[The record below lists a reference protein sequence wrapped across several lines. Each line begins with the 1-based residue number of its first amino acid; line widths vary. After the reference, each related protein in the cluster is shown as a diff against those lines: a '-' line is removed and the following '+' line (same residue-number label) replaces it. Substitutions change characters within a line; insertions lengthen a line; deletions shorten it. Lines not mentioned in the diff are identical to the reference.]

1 VLSIPHLGQGLTP
14 QSCRATPLSSS
25 ATEISAPT
33 SRTAVQPPSATSPPP
48 RVVGEPEP
56 PQPCLAH
63 PPTSTVAPPL
73 DLVVPHCLSRRPRPC
88 RHRAPGAVTA
98 QGRAVPAWAIQAVSA
113 AGPGRTREASGR
125 KPTQRCV
132 SCFRF
137 FIFVYNSRKSYRVLK
152 YVENTTLLEKI

>member
-1 VLSIPHLGQGLTP
+1 
-14 QSCRATPLSSS
+14 
-25 ATEISAPT
+25 
-33 SRTAVQPPSATSPPP
+33 VQPPSATSPPP

-63 PPTSTVAPPL
+63 PPTSTDAPPL

-88 RHRAPGAVTA
+88 RHRAPGTVTA

-152 YVENTTLLEKI
+152 YVENTTLLEKNMKPISIESLRVDLGIRLEQSHFCMLLPYVKLLQLQH